1 MPPTVILQRS
11 LVHITEKCNCVP
23 STSVVLLTSLEAT
36 REDVMERVKEE
47 WWSDVWVA
55 GDNLS
60 DTIRCRVAISEM
72 VARQQHP
79 S

>member
-1 MPPTVILQRS
+1 M
-11 LVHITEKCNCVP
+11 VP
-23 STSVVLLTSLEAT
+23 LTSLEAT
-36 REDVMERVKEE
+36 REDVMERVKRGMLKGE
-47 WWSDVWVA
+47 WSDVWAA

-60 DTIRCRVAISEM
+60 DTTRCRVAISEM